1 MPTMREVAEKAQ
13 VSPTTVSHVINN
25 TRHVSEVVRSRV
37 LAAMHELG
45 YRPNALARSLR
56 RGKTF
61 TIGLILPDS
70 ANPFFA
76 EIGRY
81 IEEAA
86 FQSGYN
92 VILCN
97 TEGNYYREQIYVD
110 LLIKKQVDGLI
121 FVAAGD
127 QSESLRSLLHEEI
140 LVVLIDRQ
148 VQGVEVDVVLSDN
161 LQGGYLATK
170 HLLELG
176 HTRIACVAGPSNVTP
191 SSERVTGYRKAL
203 LEANLTLDDR
213 LIMSGNF
220 RVDSGHHIVNGLLDL
235 PRPPTAVFAS
245 NDLMAIGA
253 MRAVAQKGL
262 HVPRDFSIVG
272 FDDIELA
279 SYTTPS
285 LTTVRQPKMEMGK
298 NAVDLLINRINDGE
312 HSPSL
317 ILLNN
322 TLVKRDSTG
331 HCS

>member
-170 HLLELG
+170 HLLDLG
-176 HTRIACVAGPSNVTP
+176 HTRVACVAGPSNVTP